1 MHALKMKKIEEM
13 KRALHPTYTSIVI
26 VKLYIFN
33 WTSTFYMVTNHLK
46 ITVIE
51 IRFYLRNKRFYH
63 KSN

>member
-33 WTSTFYMVTNHLK
+33 WTTTFYMVTNHLK
-46 ITVIE
+46 
-51 IRFYLRNKRFYH
+51 K
-63 KSN
+63 KQ